1 MKIATERAVIQM
13 ETVEHA
19 YSENVFISDSRAS
32 SSSPT
37 AAI

>member
-19 YSENVFISDSRAS
+19 YSENVFINDSRAS